1 VLAAWLATVLATFAG
16 LLPIVNPFST
26 AAVFLA
32 ITGRLSEAERRRQA
46 TLACLYATGVLLAF
60 LFAGAVIMS
69 FFGIS
74 IPALRL
80 AGGLIVARVGF
91 GMLAPPRPDAGVE
104 SAAPR
109 ADLAFTPLAVPM
121 LSGPGSI
128 AVTIGMAAGAESVA
142 DDLAIAVGIVLVLG
156 VSWGVLWSARTVKR
170 FLGEQGIDA
179 LTRIMG
185 FLLVCIGVQFV
196 GLAVVEVATDPRF
209 LGAIL
214 EALEA
219 GRADQVSTLGTAFGG
234 RRA

>member
-1 VLAAWLATVLATFAG
+1 MLGDWLTTVLATFAG

-32 ITGRLSEAERRRQA
+32 ITGHLSDAERRRQA
-46 TLACLYATGVLLAF
+46 LLACVYATVVLWVF
-60 LFAGAVIMS
+60 LFGGAVIMR

-91 GMLAPPRPDAGVE
+91 GMLAPPDRAAVPDGAQRSV
-104 SAAPR
+104 
-109 ADLAFTPLAVPM
+109 DVAFTPLAVPM

-128 AVTIGMAAGAESVA
+128 AVTIGMAAGADSLS
-142 DDLAIAVGIVLVLG
+142 DDLAIAVGIALVVVASYLVLA
-156 VSWGVLWSARTVKR
+156 SARAVKR

-179 LTRIMG
+179 LTRVMG

-196 GLAVVEVATDPRF
+196 GLAVVEVVTDERL
-209 LGAIL
+209 LGAIV
-214 EALEA
+214 EALARHRA
-219 GRADQVSTLGTAFGG
+219 GA
-234 RRA
+234 